1 MSTDQCYSCLLDD
14 AVSIKNCVAEVTFP
28 FTKDPKLLCN
38 NMPEMMKRAKK
49 QWNILSKKGDDYL
62 RVYNDQFRDFEQRG
76 VIVRVP
82 KEEIKAW
89 QKAGGIVNFISHH
102 AVMQPNKPSTP
113 VRVVSNSSQFDNGSS
128 LNNCTVAGPN
138 QLASLHKLLLRFRMY
153 NEEYSY
159 DLSKCYHT
167 LRTGPV
173 EKFLRLLIW
182 RYEENDPWI
191 VFAYVRLAFGDKAAA
206 GLLESV
212 KRKIGEEALKL
223 SLIHMQLML
232 L

>member
-102 AVMQPNKPSTP
+102 AVMQPNKRSTP

-138 QLASLHKLLLRFRMY
+138 Q
-153 NEEYSY
+153 
-159 DLSKCYHT
+159 
-167 LRTGPV
+167 
-173 EKFLRLLIW
+173 
-182 RYEENDPWI
+182 
-191 VFAYVRLAFGDKAAA
+191 
-206 GLLESV
+206 
-212 KRKIGEEALKL
+212 
-223 SLIHMQLML
+223 
-232 L
+232 